1 MNPSGR
7 LARLVQRIAGS
18 RAFARIGPGVA
29 PRVDRLVHRLSGGRV
44 MVSQGMLPV
53 LMLTTVGART
63 GRPRTAPLA
72 TVHIEG
78 EFYVVASNFGRE
90 RHPAWS
96 ANLIAHPE
104 ARVSFRGDEFD
115 VRAELLE
122 PEEKAAVWPRLIELW
137 PLFDEYAAR
146 SGRDLRVFRLVRT

>member
-1 MNPSGR
+1 MDPSGR
-7 LARLVQRIAGS
+7 VARLVQRIAGS
-18 RAFARIGPGVA
+18 RTFARIGPRVA

-63 GRPRTAPLA
+63 GQLRTAPLA
-72 TVHIEG
+72 TVLLDG
-78 EFYVVASNFGRE
+78 DFYVVASNFGRE
-90 RHPAWS
+90 HHPAWS

-104 ARVSFRGDEFD
+104 ARVSYRGDEFE

-122 PEEKAAVWPRLIELW
+122 PEEKAAVWPRLTELW

-146 SGRDLRVFRLVRT
+146 SGRNLRVFRLVRT